1 MNPIILFAIY
11 RRPHPPD
18 LPRCPIIFFP
28 PRDPTGP
35 LVQFFD
41 LYGQPCLEVNHVYVS
56 LPNYMYPPPGYE
68 LIAGHR
74 PPSSSDEWMAAQPRG
89 VTFSQSVR
97 PLPVAET
104 PNPAPAREEDL
115 SATSTTVCQQ
125 TQKSAENGE
134 QKTPAP
140 SDSGA
145 KVQPSSEHRQTQPL
159 TVDVGSAEAELM
171 RYIITKGADGY
182 YAQPPKAGYPRQATN
197 FIIDLKEVRHRVLP
211 GRKDERTIRFDVRF
225 SPTNV
230 TSLEISYRKLN
241 RILAEVLAEVGEAIL
256 LRGNF
261 GAFEAE
267 LQNLL
272 REELAA
278 CPHRFVF
285 QRSGWIERGKKGFT
299 YVEDGALPP
308 DKSLVYETG
317 FSFLRGLQPRPPH
330 QLAAEAWQLLHLGAE
345 PAAGVVPFLFAHLG
359 LMHDLFERAGHRPN
373 FLLFMEGTTGSLKT
387 AVASLLFNFSGRPE
401 ENIPASFR
409 DTSASMEIGF
419 DRYRDRVFLVDDFC
433 PAADSTSQ
441 REMSK
446 SLEHLIR
453 FFGDGK
459 SRSRATPKMDST
471 VEMKPSGL
479 VAITGEDVAGS
490 HSSLLRCLFVTIH
503 KRTYDR
509 DLLREFQEDP
519 SRWTEYLAL
528 FVSELAPHANEVIQT
543 IRTKFLSLR
552 KFGQSF
558 LKENR
563 LADTYAF
570 LALTTEIILSVM
582 GRFLPNEAESYRQ
595 VIYPALQEA
604 CLASGAK
611 AAEENPARIF
621 ARTVLDLQARN
632 LFPLGSVQEYVVA
645 PQNFV
650 GVADDNQWLLH
661 SKTVFRLV
669 CTSYAT
675 AGKKFPLSAP
685 ALWRSLAAAGVLT
698 PSTVNAKDGPKTE
711 FGTKV
716 KFGKRP
722 RLLVIDPVRLRELAE
737 SQE

>member
-1 MNPIILFAIY
+1 MNVIHFFCIS
-11 RRPHPPD
+11 RRD
-18 LPRCPIIFFP
+18 FP
-28 PRDPTGP
+28 PGTPHSPFIPVG
-35 LVQFFD
+35 
-41 LYGQPCLEVNHVYVS
+41 S
-56 LPNYMYPPPGYE
+56 L
-68 LIAGHR
+68 I
-74 PPSSSDEWMAAQPRG
+74 PRG
-89 VTFSQSVR
+89 PGLTFYTEDGRPCEFHQAYFVVHPSGTQIPGFHVVAGR
-97 PLPVAET
+97 DLHGNPVYYEPLPTTERYGI
-104 PNPAPAREEDL
+104 PMPAPRSIVATTYTTSEASKADVPATAAPIEKEVTENQSKDVQTQQ
-115 SATSTTVCQQ
+115 SATLDYHGVKSTDTEP
-125 TQKSAENGE
+125 TK
-134 QKTPAP
+134 
-140 SDSGA
+140 
-145 KVQPSSEHRQTQPL
+145 
-159 TVDVGSAEAELM
+159 
-171 RYIITKGADGY
+171 YIITKGVDGY

-211 GRKDERTIRFDVRF
+211 GRKDERTICFDVRF

-433 PAADSTSQ
+433 PAADSASQ
-441 REMSK
+441 REMGK
-446 SLEHLIR
+446 SLEQLIR

-459 SRSRATPKMDST
+459 SRSRATPKMDT
-471 VEMKPSGL
+471 AVEKKPCGL
-479 VAITGEDVAGS
+479 VAITGEDVTGS
-490 HSSLLRCLFVTIH
+490 HSSLLRCLFLTIH
-503 KRTYDR
+503 KNTYDKE
-509 DLLREFQEDP
+509 LLRGFQEDP

-528 FVSELAPHANEVIQT
+528 FVSELAPQANNIIDVVR
-543 IRTKFLSLR
+543 RTYLDFR
-552 KFGQSF
+552 KVGEER
-558 LKENR
+558 LKEKR

-570 LALTTEIILSVM
+570 LALTTELVLQVM
-582 GRFLPNEAESYRQ
+582 GRFLPESPDNYRQ
-595 VIYPALQEA
+595 VIYPAIWGA
-604 CLASGAK
+604 CLASEQK
-611 AAEENPARIF
+611 AAQANPARIF
-621 ARTVLDLQARN
+621 AQTVIDLYDRN
-632 LFPLGSVQEYVVA
+632 QFPLGKIEDYVA
-645 PQNFV
+645 SPEDFV
-650 GVADDNQWLLH
+650 GVQANGQWLLH
-661 SKTVFRLV
+661 GKSVFPMV
-669 CTSYAT
+669 CSSYSSG
-675 AGKKFPLSAP
+675 GKKFPLSAP
-685 ALWRSLAAAGVLT
+685 ALWRNLVANGVLT
-698 PSTVNAKDGPKTE
+698 PSTVNTKNGPKIE
-711 FGTKV
+711 YGTKV
-716 KFGKRP
+716 PFGSRP
-722 RLLVIDPVRLRELAE
+722 RLLVIDPDRLRKLAE
-737 SQE
+737 TEE